1 MRKEEETIKWVLSE
15 LSDLSEFSDE
25 FRAYCE
31 EKDLDETKIF
41 ELELSLEELIVNS
54 FTHGYEGDEDGTVTI
69 EAEDTG
75 LTVKISLQDKAPPF
89 DLFRDAPAPRLG
101 GEDPEPETGPEPEKE
116 PEPEAE
122 TGLQQEK
129 VGGLGIHLV
138 KSLNDRVEYYGSQNG
153 NIVVII
159 KSKA

>member
-1 MRKEEETIKWVLSE
+1 MRKEEETIKWVLND
-15 LSDLSEFSDE
+15 LSDLSEFSEE

-31 EKDLDETKIF
+31 EMHLDENKIF

-54 FTHGYEGDEDGTVTI
+54 FTHGYKEDEEGSVRV

-75 LTVKISLQDKAPPF
+75 PDLKISLQDKAPPF

-101 GEDPEPETGPEPEKE
+101 GKDPEPEVAAGLESEPDPEI
-116 PEPEAE
+116 EAE
-122 TGLQQEK
+122 AKEEK
-129 VGGLGIHLV
+129 QGGLGIHLV
-138 KSLNDRVEYYGSQNG
+138 KSLNDKVEYYGSQDG

-159 KSKA
+159 KSKT

>member
-1 MRKEEETIKWVLSE
+1 MRKEEATMKWVLSE
-15 LSDLSEFSDE
+15 ISDLPGFSET

-31 EKDLDETKIF
+31 EKNLDDNKIF

-54 FTHGYEGDEDGTVTI
+54 FTHGYEGGESGTVTV
-69 EAEDTG
+69 EAQDTG
-75 LTVKISLQDKAPPF
+75 PDVKISLQDKAPPF

-101 GEDPEPETGPEPEKE
+101 GEDPEAETGPEPEQE
-116 PEPEAE
+116 PEPEIE
-122 TGLQQEK
+122 TELKQEK
-129 VGGLGIHLV
+129 EGGLGIHLV

-153 NIVVII
+153 NLVVII

>member
-1 MRKEEETIKWVLSE
+1 MRKEEETIKWVLSD

-31 EKDLDETKIF
+31 EKSLDETKIF

-54 FTHGYEGDEDGTVTI
+54 FTHGYEGDEEGSVTV

-75 LTVKISLQDKAPPF
+75 PNVKISLQDKAPPF

-101 GEDPEPETGPEPEKE
+101 GEDPEPETGVEPEKE

-122 TGLQQEK
+122 TELKQEK

-159 KSKA
+159 KAKA

>member
-31 EKDLDETKIF
+31 EKNLDESKIF

-54 FTHGYEGDEDGTVTI
+54 FTHGYEEDDEGTVTV
-69 EAEDTG
+69 EVEDTG
-75 LTVKISLQDKAPPF
+75 PDVKISLQDKAPPF

-101 GEDPEPETGPEPEKE
+101 GEDPEPETGVEPEKE

-122 TGLQQEK
+122 TELKQEK